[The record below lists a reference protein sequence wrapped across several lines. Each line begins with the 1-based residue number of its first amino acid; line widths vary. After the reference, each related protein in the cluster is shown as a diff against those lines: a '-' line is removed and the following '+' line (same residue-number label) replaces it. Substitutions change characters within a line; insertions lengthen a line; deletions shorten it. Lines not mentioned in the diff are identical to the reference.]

1 VVQQDC
7 PRLAHKTAIGLG
19 IAIKC
24 LQKLD
29 EARRIICK
37 LLAGQRQEKW

>member
-7 PRLAHKTAIGLG
+7 PSLTHKAAIGAG
-19 IAIKC
+19 IAVKC

-29 EARRIICK
+29 EARRIVGK
-37 LLAGQRQEKW
+37 LLTGQRKEKW